1 MVFLLAVETETE
13 NTMGHTPKCGPYH
26 FNPTG
31 SITSSWVD
39 LFIPVRFHVQS
50 SIVVNFLGKKKKKK
64 TLLKMS
70 DFTYNWYLLILG
82 LSFIDAS
89 SMVFLIGSNTNIW
102 VFNSRRLT
110 LHDRIRFFH
119 CVIKWWSKIDLGI
132 NFLFYLESFFFIAPV
147 LLVIILESM
156 HRRFKRTKLTEYGK
170 EKGTTTPRLF
180 GVRRRSRKVG
190 NISIKKQYKW

>member
-1 MVFLLAVETETE
+1 
-13 NTMGHTPKCGPYH
+13 
-26 FNPTG
+26 
-31 SITSSWVD
+31 
-39 LFIPVRFHVQS
+39 
-50 SIVVNFLGKKKKKK
+50 
-64 TLLKMS
+64 MS
-70 DFTYNWYLLILG
+70 DFTYNWYLFILG

-170 EKGTTTPRLF
+170 KRAQQLHVCLVLGEG
-180 GVRRRSRKVG
+180 VG
-190 NISIKKQYKW
+190 NISIKKNINDRIYIKITECIWKI